1 MKWKDLLAKGMEN
14 KKAKQANHDGKGSR
28 GDQHAVGKVKATAP
42 AGGKR
47 VDRGASR
54 GG

>member
-1 MKWKDLLAKGMEN
+1 MKWADMLAQGMQN
-14 KKAKQANHDGKGSR
+14 KQAKQKGHQGKGAR
-28 GDQHAVGKVKATAP
+28 DDQHAVGKVQATAP
-42 AGGKR
+42 GGGKR